1 MKRETGIETRK
12 AFKRLPVPRSVLFSI
27 HIFSPKRKREEG
39 EGRKEI
45 VVEVMVVV
53 GIRFSH
59 LIVLFGKVEL
69 PRKKREA
76 TKNEVVTQARNQTS
90 SINSQAVSK

>member
-1 MKRETGIETRK
+1 
-12 AFKRLPVPRSVLFSI
+12 
-27 HIFSPKRKREEG
+27 
-39 EGRKEI
+39 
-45 VVEVMVVV
+45 MVVV